1 MIEAKG
7 AGVRQEWAP
16 EELLANWALV
26 DGDWELVANKSGT
39 TRLGFSLLLKF
50 FESEGRFPDVLEE
63 IPSAAVEYVAD
74 LVKVPATDF
83 AKYTLVGRTAEYH
96 RKQIREAL
104 GFRPSTVADEKAL
117 AEWLAV
123 EVCSVELVED
133 RQREALLVECRA
145 RKIEPP
151 GRTRVEK
158 VLVAARGK
166 WEKTF
171 CACTIGRLGE
181 AGTARLLSLVAEDNE
196 AGTTLLAAL
205 KRDPA
210 AVGLDSLL
218 TEITKLNDVRKLGLP
233 DGLFTDCS
241 EKLVAA
247 WRARAIKMYPS
258 DFRDTSED
266 VRITLLAALCSSR
279 QAEITDALVDLLVAL
294 VHKINARAE
303 RRVEKQLTA
312 ELKKVRGKEGILFK
326 LATAAVDKPDEVVRR
341 ALFPVVGEKTLK
353 DLVAEAKAN
362 EKVFKA
368 KVRTTLRSSY
378 SSYYRQ
384 MLPPLLNTLGFKCNN
399 TAYRPVMDA
408 MKLLKKYA
416 DVDGKTRFYDSVEDK
431 PPMDGV
437 VRKDW
442 REAVVDDKGKVERIP
457 YELCVL
463 VALRDAVRRREIYV
477 EGAARWRNPEDDLP
491 GDFEATRAVHYAAI
505 RQPLNPGA
513 FIADLKERMT
523 EGLDQLSGALAD
535 GSAGGVK
542 VTTRKGEPWI
552 TVPKLEPLAEPTG
565 LQALKQEVARRWG
578 VLDLLDVL
586 KNADFLTGF
595 TEEFSSVAAYERI
608 ERDVLQ
614 RRLLLALFALGTNMG
629 IRAIVATGEHGESE
643 AALRHVRRHFITVD
657 NLRAAVTRLVN
668 ATFAAR
674 DTAWW
679 GRGTACA
686 SDSKKFGSWSSNFMT
701 EYHARYGGNGVMIYW
716 HVERKNV
723 CIYSQLKSCSSS
735 EVAAMIEGLLR
746 HCTDAEIESNYVDT
760 HGASVVGF
768 AFTELLNFRLLPR
781 LKNIGSIRLYRPDDS
796 PPGWS
801 ALGAS
806 LTRPIRWELIEQQYD
821 QMVKYATAL
830 RLGTAEAEQVLRR
843 FTRGGPKH
851 PTYQAL
857 EELGRAVRT
866 IFACDYLASPGL
878 RREIH
883 GGLQVVENWNSANT
897 VLHYGKDG
905 ALTGPGKEHA
915 ETSMLALHLLQSALV
930 HVNTLL
936 VQQVL
941 AEPAWAKKLSDEDRR
956 GLTALFWSNV
966 NPYGTFRLDMDKRL
980 DLASAAAAVPRPRTA
995 ADTAD
1000 GSAAKTR

>member
-1 MIEAKG
+1 M
-7 AGVRQEWAP
+7 RQEWSP
-16 EELLANWALV
+16 EDVVACWTLV
-26 DGDWELVANKSGT
+26 DGDWDLVANKTGP
-39 TRLGFSLLLKF
+39 TRLGFCLMLKF
-50 FESEGRFPDVLEE
+50 FEMEGRFPEFIEE
-63 IPSAAVEYVAD
+63 FPQPAVEYVAG
-74 LVKVPATDF
+74 LVKVPATEL
-83 AKYTLVGRTAEYH
+83 AKYDLAGAKRH

-104 GFRPSTVADEKAL
+104 KFRPATLDDEERLTA
-117 AEWLAV
+117 WLAV
-123 EVCSVELVED
+123 EVCPVELVED

-151 GRTRVEK
+151 GRTRIEK
-158 VLVAARGK
+158 VLVAARNR
-166 WEKTF
+166 WEKVF
-171 CACTIGRLGE
+171 CARTIERLGDV
-181 AGTARLLSLVAEDNE
+181 GVARLLALVAEDNE
-196 AGTTLLAAL
+196 DGAGLLALL
-205 KRDPA
+205 KCDPG

-218 TEITKLNDVRKLGLP
+218 TEITKLNDVRRLGLP
-233 DGLFTDCS
+233 EGLFADCS
-241 EKLVAA
+241 EKLLAA
-247 WRARAIKMYPS
+247 WRSRAIKMYPS
-258 DFRDTSED
+258 DFRDTAED
-266 VRITLLAALCSSR
+266 ARITLLAALCSSR
-279 QAEITDALVDLLVAL
+279 QAEITDALVELLVAL

-303 RRVEKQLTA
+303 RRVERQLTA

-326 LATAAVDKPDEVVRR
+326 LADAAIGKPDEVVRE
-341 ALFPVVGEKTLK
+341 ALYPVVGEKTLR

-384 MLPPLLNTLGFKCNN
+384 MLPPLLRTLGFRCNN

-408 MKLLKKYA
+408 MALLENYA
-416 DVDGKTRFYDSVEDK
+416 EVDGKTRFYDAGDTV
-431 PPMDGV
+431 PIDGV

-463 VALRDAVRRREIYV
+463 VALRDAIRRREIYV
-477 EGAARWRNPEDDLP
+477 EGALRWRNPEDDLP
-491 GDFEATRAVHYAAI
+491 GDFEAARTVHYAAI
-505 RQPLNPGA
+505 RQPQDPQA
-513 FIADLKERMT
+513 FITSLKQRMT
-523 EGLDQLSGALAD
+523 EGLDRLSAALGD

-542 VTTRKGEPWI
+542 VTTRHGDPWI
-552 TVPKLEPLAEPTG
+552 TVPKLEKLDEPTG
-565 LQALKQEVARRWG
+565 LQALKDEVVRRWG

-586 KNADFLTGF
+586 KNADFLSAF
-595 TEEFSSVAAYERI
+595 TDEFTSVAAYERI
-608 ERDVLQ
+608 DRATLQ

-629 IRAIVATGEHGESE
+629 IRSIVATGEHGESE
-643 AALRHVRRHFITVD
+643 AALRHIRRHFITVD

-668 ATFAAR
+668 ATFSAR

-679 GRGTACA
+679 GQGNACA

-701 EYHARYGGNGVMIYW
+701 EYHARYGGNGVLIYW

-723 CIYSQLKSCSSS
+723 CIYSQLKACSSS

-781 LKNIGSIRLYRPDDS
+781 LKNIGSIRLYRPDDD
-796 PPGWS
+796 PPGWP

-806 LTRPIRWELIEQQYD
+806 LTRAIKWDLIEQQYD

-866 IFACDYLASPGL
+866 VFACEYLASPGL

-905 ALTGPGKEHA
+905 ALTGPDKEHA
-915 ETSMLALHLLQSALV
+915 ETSMLALHLLQSSLV
-930 HVNTLL
+930 HVNMLL
-936 VQQVL
+936 LQQVL
-941 AEPAWAKKLSDEDRR
+941 AEPAWAKRLSDEDRR
-956 GLTALFWSNV
+956 GLTALFWSNI
-966 NPYGTFRLDMDKRL
+966 NPYGTFRLEMDKRL
-980 DLASAAAAVPRPRTA
+980 DLAPLLSVPRPRTP
-995 ADTAD
+995 ADASD
-1000 GSAAKTR
+1000 QALAEPR

>member
-1 MIEAKG
+1 M
-7 AGVRQEWAP
+7 RQEWSP
-16 EELLANWALV
+16 EELLASWTLV
-26 DGDWELVANKSGT
+26 EGDWKLVANKT
-39 TRLGFSLLLKF
+39 AVTRLGFCLMLKF
-50 FESEGRFPDVLEE
+50 FEIEARFPEFIEE
-63 IPSAAVEYVAD
+63 FPQPAVEYVAD
-74 LVKVPATDF
+74 LVKVPAAEL
-83 AKYTLVGRTAEYH
+83 AKYDLAGAKRH

-104 GFRPSTVADEKAL
+104 GFRPATLDDEEQLTV
-117 AEWLAV
+117 WLAT
-123 EVCSVELVED
+123 EVCPVELVKD
-133 RQREALLVECRA
+133 RQREALVVECRA
-145 RKIEPP
+145 RSIEPP
-151 GRTRVEK
+151 GRTRTEK
-158 VLVAARGK
+158 VLVAARNR
-166 WEKTF
+166 WERVF
-171 CACTIGRLGE
+171 CAQTIERMGE
-181 AGTARLLSLVAEDNE
+181 VGVARLLALVAEANE
-196 AGTTLLAAL
+196 DGTTLLAAL
-205 KRDPA
+205 KRDPG

-218 TEITKLNDVRKLGLP
+218 AEVNKLNDVRGLGLP
-233 DGLFTDCS
+233 EGLFADCS

-258 DFRDTSED
+258 DFRDTAED
-266 VRITLLAALCSSR
+266 VRITLLAALCLSR
-279 QAEITDALVDLLVAL
+279 QGEITDALGDLLVAL
-294 VHKINARAE
+294 VQKINARAE
-303 RRVEKQLTA
+303 RRVERQLTA
-312 ELKKVRGKEGILFK
+312 ELKKVRGKEGILFR
-326 LATAAVDKPDEVVRR
+326 LADAAIGKPDEVVRR
-341 ALFPVVGEKTLK
+341 ALYPVVGEKTLR

-384 MLPPLLNTLGFKCNN
+384 MLPPLLRTLGFRCNN

-408 MKLLKKYA
+408 LALLEKYA
-416 DVDGKTRFYDSVEDK
+416 EVDGKTRFYDASDRV
-431 PPMDGV
+431 PMDGV

-442 REAVVDDKGKVERIP
+442 REAVVDDKSRVERIP

-463 VALRDAVRRREIYV
+463 VALRDAIRRREIYIQ
-477 EGAARWRNPEDDLP
+477 GAARWRNPEDDLP
-491 GDFEATRAVHYAAI
+491 GDFEATRTVHYAAI
-505 RQPLNPGA
+505 RQPLDA
-513 FIADLKERMT
+513 REFITDLKQRMT
-523 EGLDQLSGALAD
+523 NGLDRLSAALAD

-542 VTTRKGEPWI
+542 VTTRHGELWI
-552 TVPKLEPLAEPTG
+552 SVPKLEKLDEPTG
-565 LQALKQEVARRWG
+565 LQALKDEVVRRWG

-586 KNADFLTGF
+586 KNTDFDTGF
-595 TEEFSSVAAYERI
+595 TDEFASVAAYERI
-608 ERDVLQ
+608 DRAVLQ

-657 NLRAAVTRLVN
+657 NLRAAVRKLVN

-781 LKNIGSIRLYRPDDS
+781 LKNIGSIRLYRPADT
-796 PPGWS
+796 PPGWP
-801 ALGAS
+801 ALGGS
-806 LTRPIRWELIEQQYD
+806 LTRPIRWDLIAQQYD

-851 PTYQAL
+851 PTYAAL

-905 ALTGPGKEHA
+905 ALTGPDKDHA
-915 ETSMLALHLLQSALV
+915 ETSMLALHLLQSSLV
-930 HVNTLL
+930 HINTLL
-936 VQQVL
+936 LQQVL
-941 AEPAWAKKLSDEDRR
+941 TEPKWAKKLSDEDRR
-956 GLTALFWSNV
+956 GLTALFWSNI
-966 NPYGTFRLDMDKRL
+966 NPYGTFRLDMDKRI
-980 DLASAAAAVPRPRTA
+980 DLGPAPAVPCPRSPADAAAQSTTEAR
-995 ADTAD
+995 
-1000 GSAAKTR
+1000 

>member
-1 MIEAKG
+1 M
-7 AGVRQEWAP
+7 RQEWSP
-16 EELLANWALV
+16 EDVVACWTPV
-26 DGDWELVANKSGT
+26 DGDGDLVANKTGP
-39 TRLGFSLLLKF
+39 TRLGFCLMLKF
-50 FESEGRFPDVLEE
+50 FEIEGRFPEFIEE
-63 IPSAAVEYVAD
+63 FPQAAVEYVAG
-74 LVKVPATDF
+74 LVKVPAAEL
-83 AKYTLVGRTAEYH
+83 AKYDLAGAKRH

-104 GFRPSTVADEKAL
+104 GFRPSTLADEERLTA
-117 AEWLAV
+117 WLAA
-123 EVCSVELVED
+123 EVCPVELIED
-133 RQREALLVECRA
+133 RQREALLVQCRVD
-145 RKIEPP
+145 RIEPP
-151 GRTRVEK
+151 GPTRVEK
-158 VLVAARGK
+158 VLVAGRNR
-166 WEKTF
+166 WERAF
-171 CACTIGRLGE
+171 CARTIERLGK
-181 AGTARLLSLVAEDNE
+181 ACTSHLLALVAEGNE
-196 AGTTLLAAL
+196 EGAALLASL
-205 KRDPA
+205 KRDPG

-218 TEITKLNDVRKLGLP
+218 TEITKLASVRKFGLP
-233 DGLFTDCS
+233 EGLFAGCS

-258 DFRDTSED
+258 DFRDTTED
-266 VRITLLAALCSSR
+266 VRITLLAALGSSR
-279 QAEITDALVDLLVAL
+279 QAEITDALVELLIAL

-312 ELKKVRGKEGILFK
+312 ELKKVRGKEGILFR
-326 LATAAVDKPDEVVRR
+326 LAEAAVGKPDEVVRR
-341 ALFPVVGEKTLK
+341 ALYPVVGEKTLK

-384 MLPPLLNTLGFKCNN
+384 MLPPLLKTLGFKCNN

-408 MKLLKKYA
+408 MKLLEKYA
-416 DVDGKTRFYDSVEDK
+416 EVDGKTRFYDAGDEV
-431 PPMDGV
+431 PMEGV

-442 REAVVDDKGKVERIP
+442 REAVVDDKGRVERIP

-463 VALRDAVRRREIYV
+463 VALKDAIRRREIYI

-491 GDFEATRAVHYAAI
+491 GDFEATRTVHYAAI
-505 RQPLNPGA
+505 RQPMDPEE
-513 FIADLKERMT
+513 FITSLKQRMT
-523 EGLDQLSGALAD
+523 SGLDRLSAALAD

-552 TVPKLEPLAEPTG
+552 TVPKQEPLDEPTG
-565 LQALKQEVARRWG
+565 LQALKEEVIRRWG

-586 KNADFLTGF
+586 KNADFATGF
-595 TEEFSSVAAYERI
+595 TDEFASVAAYERI
-608 ERDVLQ
+608 DRATLQ

-629 IRAIVATGEHGESE
+629 IRAIVATGEHGETE

-657 NLRAAVTRLVN
+657 NLRAAVTKLVN

-674 DTAWW
+674 DTEWW

-781 LKNIGSIRLYRPDDS
+781 LKNIGSIRLYRPDDT
-796 PPGWS
+796 PPGWP

-806 LTRPIRWELIEQQYD
+806 LTRPIRWELIAQQYD

-883 GGLQVVENWNSANT
+883 GGLQVVENWNSGNT
-897 VLHYGKDG
+897 VIHYGKDG
-905 ALTGPGKEHA
+905 ALTGPDKEHA
-915 ETSMLALHLLQSALV
+915 ETSMLALHLLQSGLV
-930 HVNTLL
+930 HINTLL
-936 VQQVL
+936 LQQVL
-941 AEPAWAKKLSDEDRR
+941 AEPAWASRLSAEDRR
-956 GLTALFWSNV
+956 GLTAMFWSNI
-966 NPYGTFRLDMDKRL
+966 NPYGTFHLDMDKRL
-980 DLASAAAAVPRPRTA
+980 DLLPMVVPGPRRA
-995 ADTAD
+995 ADD
-1000 GSAAKTR
+1000 GARTT

>member
-1 MIEAKG
+1 M
-7 AGVRQEWAP
+7 RQEWSP
-16 EELLANWALV
+16 EELLASWTLV
-26 DGDWELVANKSGT
+26 DGDWKLVANKTGP
-39 TRLGFSLLLKF
+39 TRLGFCLMLKF
-50 FESEGRFPDVLEE
+50 FEIEARFPEFIEE
-63 IPSAAVEYVAD
+63 FPQPAVEYVAG
-74 LVKVPATDF
+74 LMKVPAAEL
-83 AKYTLVGRTAEYH
+83 AKYDLAGAKRH

-104 GFRPSTVADEKAL
+104 GFRPPTLADEESLTA
-117 AEWLAV
+117 WLAA
-123 EVCSVELVED
+123 EVCPVELVED
-133 RQREALLVECRA
+133 RQREALLVECRT
-145 RKIEPP
+145 RKVEPP
-151 GRTRVEK
+151 GPTRVEK
-158 VLVAARGK
+158 VLVAARGR
-166 WEKTF
+166 WERAF
-171 CACTIGRLGE
+171 CARTIERLGE
-181 AGTARLLSLVAEDNE
+181 VGRARLLALVAEGNDE
-196 AGTTLLAAL
+196 GTALLAAL
-205 KRDPA
+205 KRDPG
-210 AVGLDSLL
+210 AVGLDALL
-218 TEITKLNDVRKLGLP
+218 MEILKLTSVRELELP
-233 DGLFTDCS
+233 KGLFADCS

-266 VRITLLAALCSSR
+266 VRVTLLAALCSSR
-279 QAEITDALVDLLVAL
+279 QAEITDALVDLLIAL

-326 LATAAVDKPDEVVRR
+326 LAEAAVGKPDEVVRR
-341 ALFPVVGEKTLK
+341 ALYPVVGEKTLK

-399 TAYRPVMDA
+399 TAYQPVMDA

-416 DVDGKTRFYDSVEDK
+416 DVDGKTRFYDTAADE

-442 REAVVDDKGKVERIP
+442 REAVVDDKGRVERIP

-477 EGAARWRNPEDDLP
+477 EGAARWKNPEDDLP
-491 GDFEATRAVHYAAI
+491 GDFEATRTVHYAAI
-505 RQPLNPGA
+505 RQPLNPRA
-513 FIADLKERMT
+513 FIADLKKRMT
-523 EGLDQLSGALAD
+523 AGLDGLSAALAD
-535 GSAGGVK
+535 GSTGGVK
-542 VTTRKGEPWI
+542 VTTRRGEPWI

-565 LQALKQEVARRWG
+565 LQALKDEVVRRWG

-586 KNADFLTGF
+586 KNADFMTGF
-595 TEEFSSVAAYERI
+595 TDEFSSVAAYERI
-608 ERDVLQ
+608 DRDVLQ

-668 ATFAAR
+668 GTFAAR
-674 DTAWW
+674 DTEWW

-746 HCTDAEIESNYVDT
+746 HCTDAEIEANYVDT

-768 AFTELLNFRLLPR
+768 AFTELLNFRLMPR
-781 LKNIGSIRLYRPDDS
+781 LKNIGSIRLYRPDDT
-796 PPGWS
+796 PPGWP

-851 PTYQAL
+851 PTYAAL

-866 IFACDYLASPGL
+866 VFACDYLASPGL

-905 ALTGPGKEHA
+905 ALTGPDKEHA

-936 VQQVL
+936 VQQIL
-941 AEPAWAKKLSDEDRR
+941 AEPAWAKKLSAEDRR

-980 DLASAAAAVPRPRTA
+980 DLGLATAVPRPRTPADA
-995 ADTAD
+995 ADRSTTE
-1000 GSAAKTR
+1000 TR

>member
-1 MIEAKG
+1 M
-7 AGVRQEWAP
+7 
-16 EELLANWALV
+16 ANWTLV
-26 DGDWELVANKSGT
+26 DGDWDLVANKSGT

-50 FESEGRFPDVLEE
+50 FELEGRFPDVLEE
-63 IPSAAVEYVAD
+63 VPSVAVEYVAD
-74 LVKVPATDF
+74 LVKVPAADF

-104 GFRPSTVADEKAL
+104 GFRPATLADEEAL
-117 AEWLAV
+117 TGWLAA
-123 EVCSVELVED
+123 EVCPVELVEA
-133 RQREALLVECRA
+133 RQRDALLVEYRA

-158 VLVAARGK
+158 ILVAARGR
-166 WEKTF
+166 WETAF
-171 CACTIGRLGE
+171 CARVIERLGE
-181 AGTARLLSLVAEDNE
+181 AGRDRLLSLVAEGN
-196 AGTTLLAAL
+196 ATATALLAAL
-205 KRDPA
+205 KRDPG

-218 TEITKLNDVRKLGLP
+218 TKLNDVRRLGLP
-233 DGLFTDCS
+233 EGLFTDCS

-258 DFRDTSED
+258 DFRDTSAD
-266 VRITLLAALCSSR
+266 VRITLLAALCWSR
-279 QAEITDALVDLLVAL
+279 QAEITDALVELLVAL

-341 ALFPVVGEKTLK
+341 ALFPVVGEKTLRE
-353 DLVAEAKAN
+353 LVAEAKAN

-384 MLPPLLNTLGFKCNN
+384 MLPPLLNTLGFRCDN

-408 MKLLKKYA
+408 MRLLTKYA
-416 DVDGKTRFYDSVEDK
+416 DVDGKTRFYDATDVVS
-431 PPMDGV
+431 MDGV

-442 REAVVDDKGKVERIP
+442 REAVVDDKGRVERIP

-463 VALRDAVRRREIYV
+463 VVLRDAVRRREIYV
-477 EGAARWRNPEDDLP
+477 EGAARWCNPEHDLP
-491 GDFEATRAVHYAAI
+491 GDFEATRTVHYAAI
-505 RQPLNPGA
+505 RQPLNPRA
-513 FIADLKERMT
+513 FIADLKKRMT
-523 EGLDQLSGALAD
+523 AGLDRLSAALAD

-565 LQALKQEVARRWG
+565 LQALKDEVVRRWG

-586 KNADFLTGF
+586 KNSDFLTGF

-608 ERDVLQ
+608 DRDVLQ

-657 NLRAAVTRLVN
+657 NLRAAVTKLVN
-668 ATFAAR
+668 GTFAAR

-679 GRGTACA
+679 GQ
-686 SDSKKFGSWSSNFMT
+686 
-701 EYHARYGGNGVMIYW
+701 VMIYW

-735 EVAAMIEGLLR
+735 E
-746 HCTDAEIESNYVDT
+746 EIESQYVDT
-760 HGASVVGF
+760 HSASVVGF

-781 LKNIGSIRLYRPDDS
+781 LKNIGSIRLYRPDDT
-796 PPGWS
+796 PPGWP
-801 ALGAS
+801 ALGTS

-851 PTYQAL
+851 PTYAAL

-866 IFACDYLASPGL
+866 VFACDYLASPGL

-905 ALTGPGKEHA
+905 ALTGPDKEHA

-941 AEPAWAKKLSDEDRR
+941 AEPAWASRLSDEDRR

-980 DLASAAAAVPRPRTA
+980 DLGLTVPRPRTP
-995 ADTAD
+995 ADAVDRSTTE
-1000 GSAAKTR
+1000 TR

>member
-1 MIEAKG
+1 M
-7 AGVRQEWAP
+7 RQEWAP